1 MIDRR
6 EPDRRNPPTADLLY
20 GLPCAVAV
28 RDAQGCLV
36 LANKPYEE
44 IVGIAPPGVV
54 RGAHDLAPLRL
65 TDADGKPIPANA
77 WPAVAALSG
86 HPVRDLTM
94 AVTHPDGRKQWLR
107 VDSKAIE
114 DPALGALTV
123 TTYVDVTERWQA
135 EQAARAASA
144 QAAEM
149 VALLQSRHREQAG
162 IAELGRLALVGT
174 APPQLMEHAVAL
186 VASALDADRVRIL
199 ERLPDGKTLLLRA
212 GIGWRPELVGT
223 ATISLQNTQVGYLF
237 ESNEHLIVE
246 DFRSD
251 GRFEASWLLRE
262 HPVTSGIRA
271 VIRGES
277 GPWGEVAAYTTEFHH
292 FAEEDVLFM
301 RTVANTLA
309 EAFIR
314 LRAEAVNEQTLQ
326 RLREVNEVRQRLLQ
340 RLSDVVEEERNRIA
354 ADIHDD
360 SLQVLAGLGMKL
372 QLIAQK
378 QGDPDLKQALRD
390 VNVALSDAG
399 RRLRRLIFD
408 LRPDTLELGLAP
420 ALRFYFEQTA
430 TGADPELVVKSSLP
444 EEPPRATRLMVY
456 RACQEALHN
465 VRKHARASHV
475 WVRLDRVEGRV
486 AVVIED
492 DGVGFDSGQG
502 GRPGHIGLVAMEERI
517 RLAGGGFHIQS
528 GPGEGTSVRFWLP
541 QPSAG

>member
-1 MIDRR
+1 MIERR
-6 EPDRRNPPTADLLY
+6 VGDQRNPSTADVLY

-28 RDAQGCLV
+28 RDAAGRLV

-54 RGAHDLAPLRL
+54 REPHDLAPLRF
-65 TDADGKPIPANA
+65 TGADGKPIPANA
-77 WPAVAALSG
+77 WPAVAALAR

-94 AVTHPDGRKQWLR
+94 AVTRPDGRKQWLR
-107 VDSKAIE
+107 VDSKAID
-114 DPALGALTV
+114 DPALGPLTV
-123 TTYVDVTERWQA
+123 TTYVDVTERWEA
-135 EQAARAASA
+135 EHAARAAGA
-144 QAAEM
+144 RAAEM
-149 VALLQSRHREQAG
+149 VAQLQSRHREQAG

-174 APPQLMEHAVAL
+174 PSPQLMEHAVAL

-212 GIGWRPELVGT
+212 GIGWRAELIGN
-223 ATISLQNTQVGYLF
+223 ATISLENTQVGYLF
-237 ESNEHLIVE
+237 ESNEHLIIE

-251 GRFEASWLLRE
+251 RRFEVSWLLRE

-277 GPWGEVAAYTTEFHH
+277 GPWGELAAYTTEFHH

-301 RTVANTLA
+301 RAVANTLA

-314 LRAEAVNEQTLQ
+314 LRAEAANEEMLQ
-326 RLREVNEVRQRLLQ
+326 RLREVDEARQRLLQ
-340 RLSDVVEEERNRIA
+340 RVTDVVEEERNRIA

-378 QGDPDLKQALRD
+378 QDDPDLKQGLRD
-390 VNVALSDAG
+390 VNAALSDAG

-408 LRPDTLELGLAP
+408 LRPDTLELGLSP

-430 TGADPELVVKSSLP
+430 TSADPELVVISNLP
-444 EEPPRATRLMVY
+444 HEPPRGVRLMVY
-456 RACQEALHN
+456 RVCQEAIHN

-475 WVRLDRVEGRV
+475 WVRLDQLEGGVEV
-486 AVVIED
+486 LIED
-492 DGVGFDSGQG
+492 DGDGFDASLGS
-502 GRPGHIGLVAMEERI
+502 RPGHIGLIAMEERI
-517 RLAGGGFHIQS
+517 RLAGGRFS
-528 GPGEGTSVRFWLP
+528 LESSPGNGTSVRFWLP
-541 QPSAG
+541 SPPAA